1 MREQKIKSLPLF
13 SNAGETQ
20 FISNYLYAVRT
31 PLPSGGVGGGFLFF
45 LIPSGG
51 VGGEFFNPPIVRRA
65 DVKSRPY
72 LSAGQ

>member
-13 SNAGETQ
+13 PNVGETK
-20 FISNYLYAVRT
+20 FISNYLYAVCT
-31 PLPSGGVGGGFLFF
+31 PLPSGGVGGGFLLF
-45 LIPSGG
+45 LAYSGG
-51 VGGEFFNPPIVRRA
+51 VGGGLFNPPIVRRA

>member
-31 PLPSGGVGGGFLFF
+31 PLPSGGVGGGL
-45 LIPSGG
+45 P
-51 VGGEFFNPPIVRRA
+51 
-65 DVKSRPY
+65 
-72 LSAGQ
+72 